1 MSVTYLT
8 PDARSASRR
17 AKMRAVPVAVRL
29 DRMADDGP
37 RVTAGRPGPVGR
49 TTIATS
55 IERSAPLV
63 AEAMATGL
71 EAVRLLERRADETAR
86 AFRWGR
92 TDDGRRGLAALIQ
105 GTHALVQLISAAVE
119 EMGRDLDEWCE
130 SAGLDAARDTRR
142 AVMSLVAAQMG
153 GDRHAIA
160 GTIERRFAPAL
171 AAWRSVLD
179 AFGGAPDDPSPY
191 GHAA

>member
-1 MSVTYLT
+1 MPVTYLT

-17 AKMRAVPVAVRL
+17 AKMRAVPVATRL
-29 DRMADDGP
+29 DRLDDDGP
-37 RVTAGRPGPVGR
+37 RVTAGRLGPVGR
-49 TTIATS
+49 TTISVPLRLA
-55 IERSAPLV
+55 APLV

-71 EAVRLLERRADETAR
+71 EAVCLLERRADETAR

-105 GTHALVQLISAAVE
+105 GTQALVQLISAAVE
-119 EMGRDLDEWCE
+119 DMGRDLDEWCE

-160 GTIERRFAPAL
+160 SAIERGFAPAL
-171 AAWRSVLD
+171 AAWRGVLD
-179 AFGGAPDDPSPY
+179 AFGASPDDPSPY

>member
-1 MSVTYLT
+1 
-8 PDARSASRR
+8 
-17 AKMRAVPVAVRL
+17 MRAVPDAVRF
-29 DRMADDGP
+29 DRAVDDTS
-37 RVTAGRPGPVGR
+37 RVTVRRPGPVGR
-49 TTIATS
+49 TTISTPLRLA
-55 IERSAPLV
+55 APLV

-71 EAVRLLERRADETAR
+71 EAVDLLERRADETAR

-105 GTHALVQLISAAVE
+105 GLQALVQLVGAAVE

-142 AVMSLVAAQMG
+142 AVMSLVAAEMG

-160 GTIERRFAPAL
+160 TAIERRLAPAL
-171 AAWRSVLD
+171 AAWREVLD
-179 AFGGAPDDPSPY
+179 VFGGAPDDPSPY